1 MGGSIRQKISL
12 SQLFGIV
19 IALGYCL
26 LIEVWLGWRVVLTP
40 LFGLPA
46 LLLVQM
52 LALLILTYIV
62 RALRL
67 YSYFSSDIKR
77 RFGLMLAIM
86 LTHNLFNHLLP
97 ARLGEASLPL
107 LLRRHVDVDLLR
119 GTSALL
125 WFRFLDLHTLVTLAL
140 VAVFVVPESIQLPEW
155 FYFFEDSRGAIAPLL
170 IGAFLLI
177 PPFMYLLTRRR
188 NGELS
193 ERASGWRKLLNRL
206 LSGLPARTTDFWL
219 SWIWT
224 WLTWLV
230 KLLTLAWLLANLLS
244 ISWAAAL
251 LGVSGGELTAVLPIH
266 APGGFG
272 TYASGIVAALIP
284 FDLDL
289 NAALIAAANTHLV
302 LFSAA
307 LVSGVVGWLLLQR
320 DNKN

>member
-1 MGGSIRQKISL
+1 MRGSIRQKISL

-26 LIEVWLGWRVVLTP
+26 LIEVWLGWHVVLTP

-67 YSYFSSDIKR
+67 YSYFFSDIKR

-97 ARLGEASLPL
+97 ARVGEASLPL

-155 FYFFEDSRGAIAPLL
+155 FYFSKIRGVPSPLL
-170 IGAFLLI
+170 IGAFVLI
-177 PPFMYLLTRRR
+177 PLGMYLLTRRR

-206 LSGLPARTTDFWL
+206 LSGLPARTTDFL
-219 SWIWT
+219 AK
-224 WLTWLV
+224 LDMDLAHLARQ
-230 KLLTLAWLLANLLS
+230 LLTLAWLLANLLS
-244 ISWAAAL
+244 ISGPL
-251 LGVSGGELTAVLPIH
+251 H
-266 APGGFG
+266 
-272 TYASGIVAALIP
+272 Y
-284 FDLDL
+284 
-289 NAALIAAANTHLV
+289 
-302 LFSAA
+302 
-307 LVSGVVGWLLLQR
+307 LVSAGV
-320 DNKN
+320 N

>member
-19 IALGYCL
+19 IALGYCV
-26 LIEVWLGWRVVLTP
+26 LIEVWLGWVAVLAP
-40 LFGLPA
+40 LFGLPT

-52 LALLILTYIV
+52 LALLVLTYIV

-67 YSYFSSDIKR
+67 YSYFFSDIKR
-77 RFGLMLAIM
+77 RFGLTLAIM

-125 WFRFLDLHTLVTLAL
+125 WFRFLDFHTLVSLAL
-140 VAVFVVPESIQLPEW
+140 VAVFFVPESAQLLNG
-155 FYFFEDSRGAIAPLL
+155 FFLFADSLGAVLLL
-170 IGAFLLI
+170 IIGVFLFI
-177 PPFMYLLTRRR
+177 PLGMYLLARRR
-188 NGELS
+188 HGALS
-193 ERASGWRKLLNRL
+193 EQDPGWHKLLSRL
-206 LSGLPARTTDFWL
+206 LSGLPERMTDFWL
-219 SWIWT
+219 SWMWT

-230 KLLTLAWLLANLLS
+230 KLLALAWLLANLLS

-272 TYASGIVAALIP
+272 TYASGIVGALVP
-284 FDLDL
+284 FDTDLD
-289 NAALIAAANTHLV
+289 ATLIAAANTHLV

-307 LVSGVVGWLLLQR
+307 LVSGVAGWLLLQR

>member
-1 MGGSIRQKISL
+1 MGVSIRQKISL

-19 IALGYCL
+19 IALGYCV
-26 LIEVWLGWRVVLTP
+26 LIEIWLGWGAVLAP
-40 LFGLPA
+40 LFGLPK
-46 LLLVQM
+46 LLLAQM
-52 LALLILTYIV
+52 LALLMLTYIV

-67 YSYFSSDIKR
+67 YSYFFSDIKR
-77 RFGLMLAIM
+77 RFGLTLAIM

-125 WFRFLDLHTLVTLAL
+125 WFRFLDFHTLVTLAL
-140 VAVFVVPESIQLPEW
+140 VAVFFVPESTQLLDG
-155 FYFFEDSRGAIAPLL
+155 FFLFVDSLGAFVPLL
-170 IGAFLLI
+170 VGVFLLM
-177 PPFMYLLTRRR
+177 PLGMHLLTRRR
-188 NGELS
+188 RGELS
-193 ERASGWRKLLNRL
+193 EQDPSWYKLLNRL
-206 LSGLPARTTDFWL
+206 LSGLPEHTTDFWL
-219 SWIWT
+219 SWMWT

-272 TYASGIVAALIP
+272 TYASGIVGALIP
-284 FDLDL
+284 FNTDLD
-289 NAALIAAANTHLV
+289 ATLIAAANTHLV
-302 LFSAA
+302 LFSSA
-307 LVSGVVGWLLLQR
+307 LVSGVAGWLLLQR

>member
-1 MGGSIRQKISL
+1 MRGSIRQKISL

-67 YSYFSSDIKR
+67 YSYFFSDIKR

-140 VAVFVVPESIQLPEW
+140 VAVFVVPESTQLPEEW
-155 FYFFEDSRGAIAPLL
+155 FFFEDSRGAIAPLL
-170 IGAFLLI
+170 IGAFVLI
-177 PPFMYLLTRRR
+177 PPLACICSQDAEMESCRID
-188 NGELS
+188 
-193 ERASGWRKLLNRL
+193 SGFAYGW
-206 LSGLPARTTDFWL
+206 
-219 SWIWT
+219 
-224 WLTWLV
+224 
-230 KLLTLAWLLANLLS
+230 
-244 ISWAAAL
+244 
-251 LGVSGGELTAVLPIH
+251 
-266 APGGFG
+266 
-272 TYASGIVAALIP
+272 VA
-284 FDLDL
+284 
-289 NAALIAAANTHLV
+289 
-302 LFSAA
+302 
-307 LVSGVVGWLLLQR
+307 
-320 DNKN
+320 

>member
-19 IALGYCL
+19 IALGYCV
-26 LIEVWLGWRVVLTP
+26 LIEVWLGWVAVLAP
-40 LFGLPA
+40 LFGLPT

-52 LALLILTYIV
+52 LALLVLTYIV

-67 YSYFSSDIKR
+67 YSYFFSDIKR
-77 RFGLMLAIM
+77 RFGLTLAIM

-125 WFRFLDLHTLVTLAL
+125 WFRFLDFHTLVSLAL
-140 VAVFVVPESIQLPEW
+140 VAVFFVPESAHLPNG
-155 FYFFEDSRGAIAPLL
+155 FFLFADSLGAVLLL
-170 IGAFLLI
+170 IIGVFLFI
-177 PPFMYLLTRRR
+177 PLGMYLFARRR
-188 NGELS
+188 HGVLS
-193 ERASGWRKLLNRL
+193 EQDPGWHKLLSRL
-206 LSGLPARTTDFWL
+206 LSGLPERMTDFWL
-219 SWIWT
+219 SWMWT

-230 KLLTLAWLLANLLS
+230 KLLALAWLLANLLS

-272 TYASGIVAALIP
+272 TYASGIVGALVP
-284 FDLDL
+284 FDTDLD
-289 NAALIAAANTHLV
+289 ATLIAAANTHLV

-307 LVSGVVGWLLLQR
+307 LVSGVAGWLLLQR